1 MCLATYPRGDAPET
15 GADDPRRGGL
25 AHLTDGARHRSTLL
39 GRLISS
45 LLPSDEGSTP
55 GPLARHAE
63 RCRVGRIAAARRGA
77 GVSPSSAAALS
88 CPIRFADARGR
99 MKGAMIRGVAR
110 DADLLALVPVSLF

>member
-45 LLPSDEGSTP
+45 LLPSDEAVGKRFGGVDISN
-55 GPLARHAE
+55 GDEERAQAIALRRHAE
-63 RCRVGRIAAARRGA
+63 G
-77 GVSPSSAAALS
+77 
-88 CPIRFADARGR
+88 
-99 MKGAMIRGVAR
+99 
-110 DADLLALVPVSLF
+110 